1 MASKVHWSELK
12 IGLLCVAAVTGAIL
26 SILLFARVGALHGDT
41 ETLYVTV
48 DHAPGVLKGTDVWLL
63 GRKVGLVKNITFQP
77 VSVDTLHRL
86 AIETEIMADRFH
98 LIRKN
103 SFGDIR
109 AGGNL
114 IGSPVVYIG
123 GGTAAAPPVK
133 SGDTIA
139 ALVGGKP
146 GIDDQIDTLAAKLV
160 RVADTTG
167 RLLRLMSD
175 HTTTIGQFRSTG
187 MASMRRANAVST
199 DIMNRA
205 TSGSGSLGL
214 AHRGAVVDRIRRVM
228 AQTDSIRL
236 LLASGSGNVG
246 RFRSDSTLKRE
257 VASVKAEVDSLR
269 RIFSTEGGGVSR
281 LRSDTALKREMGNA
295 RANLDSL
302 MTDLR
307 KHPLRY
313 LSF

>member
-12 IGLLCVAAVTGAIL
+12 IGLISVAGITAAVV

-41 ETLYVTV
+41 KTLYVTV

-77 VSVDTLHRL
+77 VTVDTLHRL

-139 ALVGGKP
+139 ARVGGKP

-167 RLLRLMSD
+167 RLLRLISD

-187 MASMRRANAVST
+187 MASMRRANTVST

-205 TSGSGSLGL
+205 TRGSGSLGL
-214 AHRGAVVDRIRRVM
+214 AHRGAVVDRIRGVM
-228 AQTDSIRL
+228 AQTDSIRFL
-236 LLASGSGNVG
+236 LSSGSGNVG
-246 RFRSDSTLKRE
+246 RFRADSTLKRE
-257 VASVKAEVDSLR
+257 FASVRAEVDS
-269 RIFSTEGGGVSR
+269 
-281 LRSDTALKREMGNA
+281 
-295 RANLDSL
+295 
-302 MTDLR
+302 
-307 KHPLRY
+307 
-313 LSF
+313 